1 MISNPLKNFPWIVLN
16 ITPGALC
23 HTRWISRQNHTVHY
37 RVLNRTLNSD
47 WMVPNK
53 VQVRCD
59 REAVYKSTV
68 NFWFE
73 KSSRDIEDFGKDCK
87 FRKITLISIMLF
99 INISISLWFLEQDSA
114 SVEVL
119 MERRCCEGDSEE
131 WLAGRGPKI
140 LALKPKPNCKP
151 MSPREYKSGW
161 N

>member
-114 SVEVL
+114 PVEESPNNSLVSIL
-119 MERRCCEGDSEE
+119 SPSGKTLLWGWFRRVASRTWTQDPGSEAQTE
-131 WLAGRGPKI
+131 L
-140 LALKPKPNCKP
+140 
-151 MSPREYKSGW
+151 
-161 N
+161 